1 MYTFQALQILIFLI
15 PGFISATILNVLIVR
30 KERKEFGKI
39 VEALIFSMFI
49 YTIYSFIFGKAPIAL
64 NQIK

>member
-30 KERKEFGKI
+30 KEKREFGKI
-39 VEALIFSMFI
+39 VEALIFSMVI
-49 YTIYSFIFGKAPIAL
+49 YTIYSFTVHPAL
-64 NQIK
+64 